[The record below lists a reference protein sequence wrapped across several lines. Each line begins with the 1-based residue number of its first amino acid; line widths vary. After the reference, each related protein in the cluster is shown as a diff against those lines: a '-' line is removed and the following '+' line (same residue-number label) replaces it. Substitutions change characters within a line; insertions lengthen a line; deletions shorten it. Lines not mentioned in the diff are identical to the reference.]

1 MKKITALILA
11 LVMVF
16 ALCACGNSGDNNDDA
31 ADNGVKLKILDSEY
45 VNEDYAIA
53 IAKDNEDLLAKVNE
67 ALQALIDDGSVK
79 QVVDYYISGTGE
91 LPEVQKNVAA
101 DAEELIMATSADFPP
116 YEFVDGD
123 DTVGIDVYVAS
134 LIADK
139 LGMKLVID
147 DCGFDAVIPSVVSG
161 KADIGMAGLTVTPDR
176 QAVVDFST
184 SYATGV
190 QAIIVPENSP
200 IASADDLFNN
210 VGTYHVGVQLTTT
223 GDIYCSEDLGEENVE
238 RYPKGADA
246 VMALVANKIDCVVID
261 NEPAKAFVQAN
272 PGLKILETEY
282 ITEDYAIATS
292 KSNTPLTE
300 AVNKA
305 LEELIADGTVQSIV
319 DKYITAE

>member
-161 KADIGMAGLTVTPDR
+161 KADIGMAGLTVSEER
-176 QAVVDFST
+176 LQSVNFSIA
-184 SYATGV
+184 YANGIQV
-190 QAIIVPENSP
+190 MIVPEDSDVTGYDDI
-200 IASADDLFNN
+200 IAKIENGEDFQIGAQNA
-210 VGTYHVGVQLTTT
+210 TT
-223 GDIYCSEDLGEENVE
+223 GYIFASDTVESGGFGEDHVQAF
-238 RYPKGADA
+238 PKGADA
-246 VMALVANKIDCVVID
+246 IAALTSGKIDCVIID
-261 NEPAKAFVQAN
+261 NEPAKAFVEAN
-272 PGLKILETEY
+272 NG
-282 ITEDYAIATS
+282 
-292 KSNTPLTE
+292 
-300 AVNKA
+300 
-305 LEELIADGTVQSIV
+305 
-319 DKYITAE
+319 